1 MNRPRSAK
9 HKIDLAKL
17 KNPQHRK
24 EYQDEMERRWTR
36 EANAFCD
43 EGMGAETK
51 WKIIKDNLKE
61 VAEVKIGQVKR
72 KDTRTWLTEETLKV
86 AEERRLAKSN
96 RKESKDAAN
105 HHNYLCREVKRLA
118 KKDKEAFVKAKC
130 ELIEMS
136 RKQNKSREIYEGI
149 REITGKR
156 ATKGDMIRD
165 KRGVM
170 LQTEEERTERWKEY
184 FEELYNDPN
193 PTQVA
198 SLPNLPLYPKDGNEP
213 DITMQEVEM
222 AIKLLKPDKAAGIDD
237 ISAEEIKAACED
249 RGLKMMHSLCKT
261 IWETEVIPE
270 DWKKAVIVPIFKK
283 KDKTDCNN
291 YRGVSLLC
299 HCSKIFTRIL
309 LQRMRNRTEK
319 ILSEE
324 QAGFRANRST
334 IDQIFTLRQMAEKYI
349 EMNRD
354 LYVGYI
360 DFKKAFDSIW
370 REGLW
375 RVLRNYGFPEK
386 IVRILESLYGGTV
399 SAVRTKSGLSEWF
412 ETTVGM
418 KQGCILS
425 PMLFN
430 VFLEAIMSRAI
441 TEDETGEE
449 LGAMIGGTVVSNLRF
464 ADDIS
469 NTNESQ
475 ADLQGEMNKIS
486 QEAGKMGMKINLEK
500 TEVQHIG
507 RSTKQMVVKING
519 QLLKQVSDFVYL
531 GGNISSDGTLD
542 KDIGRRIGLASGAMQ
557 NLNKIWRARD
567 LSIATKVR
575 MYQTLI
581 LSLLLYNSET
591 WALRAKDE
599 NRLRVFEMTCLRRIM
614 GVTRRD
620 RIRNSRIRKL
630 LDMERDVVERIKER
644 RLRLYGHIMRMDQK
658 RLPVI
663 ALQGEVK
670 GKRSRGRPRKRWL
683 DCVKEDCEEVGI
695 TIQEA
700 GRVAKERT
708 SWRTVVTRLP
718 MRAAAAPR
726 H

>member
-1 MNRPRSAK
+1 
-9 HKIDLAKL
+9 
-17 KNPQHRK
+17 
-24 EYQDEMERRWTR
+24 
-36 EANAFCD
+36 
-43 EGMGAETK
+43 
-51 WKIIKDNLKE
+51 
-61 VAEVKIGQVKR
+61 
-72 KDTRTWLTEETLKV
+72 
-86 AEERRLAKSN
+86 
-96 RKESKDAAN
+96 
-105 HHNYLCREVKRLA
+105 
-118 KKDKEAFVKAKC
+118 
-130 ELIEMS
+130 MS

-222 AIKLLKPDKAAGIDD
+222 AIKLLKLDKAAGIDD

-309 LQRMRNRTEK
+309 LQRMRNRTEE

-412 ETTVGM
+412 ETTVGV